1 MINSNWDLFRSSSQR
16 DPDGAEGR
24 SLRVGVEA
32 AGDAGRPDARA
43 AHADGADVHQDVAQD
58 PAAGELFW

>member
-1 MINSNWDLFRSSSQR
+1 MILYNS
-16 DPDGAEGR
+16 
-24 SLRVGVEA
+24 

-58 PAAGELFW
+58 PAAGELFR